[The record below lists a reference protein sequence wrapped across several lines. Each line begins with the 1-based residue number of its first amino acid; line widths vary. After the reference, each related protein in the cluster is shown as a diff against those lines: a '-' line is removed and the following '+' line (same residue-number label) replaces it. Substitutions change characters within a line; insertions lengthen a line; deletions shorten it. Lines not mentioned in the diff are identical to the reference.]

1 MERSPASAGS
11 RHDPARGPLVI
22 VLNARSGRRDV
33 SLVRLIAGILDDA
46 GREHELVTVT
56 QSGRLPERADWAARR
71 AAERGGSIVAA
82 GGDGTIN
89 CVAQA
94 ALKHGC
100 PLGLIPLGTFN
111 FVARTHAIPL
121 DPAAA
126 TQALLSATEQPVQV
140 GMVNGRAF
148 LVNASIGMYR
158 RLLEERE
165 TFKVRFGRRRIVGY
179 ISAIA
184 TLLRPHPVMRVA
196 IDGADAS
203 GVVETLTLFVGN
215 NPMQLAGV
223 GIDEAALIGHG
234 RLLGLTLQPLG
245 KLAALGL
252 LLRSALG
259 RLGNSEH
266 VNPFVFR
273 RIELDLRTPVRR
285 RHVKVAVDG
294 EVTRLPLPL
303 TFAPAPEPLRLLT
316 PAHAAEST
324 SE

>member
-1 MERSPASAGS
+1 VERSPAPAASARPDS
-11 RHDPARGPLVI
+11 ARPLFV

-33 SLVRLIAGILDDA
+33 SLVRLIAGILEGA

-56 QSGRLPERADWAARR
+56 QSRRLPERAEWAARA
-71 AAERGGSIVAA
+71 AAERGGSVVAA

-94 ALKHGC
+94 ALKYGC
-100 PLGLIPLGTFN
+100 PMGLIPLGTFN

-121 DPAAA
+121 EPAAA
-126 TQALLSATEQPVQV
+126 TQALLSATVRPVQV

-179 ISAIA
+179 LSAVA

-196 IDGADAS
+196 IDGAEAR
-203 GVVETLTLFVGN
+203 GLLETLTLFVGN
-215 NPMQLAGV
+215 NPMQLAQV

-234 RLLGLTLQPLG
+234 RLLGLTLRPIG

-252 LLRSALG
+252 LLRSAFG
-259 RLGNSEH
+259 RLGNSDH
-266 VNPFVFR
+266 VNAFVFR
-273 RIELDLRTPVRR
+273 RIELDLRTPAWR
-285 RHVKVAVDG
+285 RHVKVAMDG
-294 EVTRLPLPL
+294 EVTQLALPL

-316 PAHAAEST
+316 PVARAAT
-324 SE
+324 